1 MGRSVYLRSPVRVA
15 SPLAHRLPMQDS
27 REIDYFGQ
35 RVLQIVQPLAAGG
48 DRREVLSQLAQ
59 SLANNFAADGCWI
72 LQCVSPDVIRVAASA
87 CVSHR
92 TSTIAEQITTFT
104 IPAAPTPVQWRMPLL
119 PDYQVMVVENRDL
132 DRVIGYTI
140 VATKGVEWYRETK
153 IIYQLV
159 ADYISVGL
167 IEEDLHIQ
175 AQISQIYPQLHYRL
189 TQAIVENQQIDRLF
203 EIAVS
208 DMVEA
213 LQLKRGLVL
222 TLKTIDAP
230 PPESTPA
237 TEPTSSPT
245 AIDPNAEL
253 PLEVSEWDRPNAPP
267 TVNPAP
273 TGELSDITATAASSA
288 ALPDSASPAAHARPK
303 TVTQVQVV
311 TTIDVR
317 SGDRP
322 PLPASFLLE
331 NSHICQTAIAN
342 APNPTIFDGTDRQS
356 TTSDRQ
362 IFQSERLPSIAMIP
376 LMGTL
381 GTKRSANA
389 VWGWLV
395 LQDDRSRA
403 WHPVELKLLQCQI
416 FQIALARIQRKA
428 LKQARLAVENRT
440 TQVQT
445 SLQLQAKLHDVGR
458 KHMEK
463 LRHANDLKDEFI
475 SAIGH
480 ELRTPLTSMS
490 LAIKML
496 RQVDVDPARRTQYLD
511 ILDEQCQR
519 EIELVNNLL
528 KLQQL
533 ESHQVELRSQQISL
547 NQFISEQATVVADR
561 WPNSKSL
568 EIALHL
574 PYLSSQI
581 ETDADSLQHIL
592 EELLVNAGK
601 FAMPKS
607 TIDVVLAVAPEQ
619 ATIRVTNLSKP
630 IATTDL
636 PHLFDRFRRGTG
648 IAQQAIAGTGL
659 GLALVKSMVDHIQG
673 TITVTSEAITPA
685 ISKTCFTVTIP
696 TVLERQ

>member
-1 MGRSVYLRSPVRVA
+1 
-15 SPLAHRLPMQDS
+15 MQDS

-48 DRREVLSQLAQ
+48 DRREVLSLLAQ
-59 SLANNFAADGCWI
+59 SVANNFAADGCWI
-72 LQCVSPDVIRVAASA
+72 LQCVSPGVIRVAAEA

-92 TSTIAEQITTFT
+92 TSSISEQISTFT
-104 IPAAPTPVQWRMPLL
+104 LPDAPTPVQWRMPLL
-119 PDYQVMVVENRDL
+119 PDYQVMVVENRDR

-153 IIYQLV
+153 LIYQLV

-167 IEEDLHIQ
+167 IEEDLHVQ

-203 EIAVS
+203 EIAVA

-213 LQLKRGLVL
+213 LQLQRGLVL
-222 TLKTIDAP
+222 TLKSVDAP
-230 PPESTPA
+230 QTQPANTP
-237 TEPTSSPT
+237 TTDLTPSE
-245 AIDPNAEL
+245 IDPDAEL
-253 PLEVSEWDRPNAPP
+253 PLEVSEWDRPSPKQPLSAPLTGTPPQPEKTSGDPTNASSGALPQTELP
-267 TVNPAP
+267 AAPAP
-273 TGELSDITATAASSA
+273 A
-288 ALPDSASPAAHARPK
+288 K
-303 TVTQVQVV
+303 TVIQVQVV

-317 SGDRP
+317 QGERKA
-322 PLPASFLLE
+322 LPASFFIE
-331 NSHICQTAIAN
+331 NSHLCQTALAN

-356 TTSDRQ
+356 TEIDRA
-362 IFQSERLPSIAMIP
+362 IFQADRLPSIAMIP

-381 GTKRSANA
+381 GAKRPTGA

-395 LQDDRSRA
+395 LQDDRSRP

-428 LKQARLAVENRT
+428 LKQARATIANRT

-458 KHMEK
+458 KRMEK

-475 SAIGH
+475 STIGH

-496 RQVDVDPARRTQYLD
+496 RQLDVDPARRTQYLD
-511 ILDEQCQR
+511 ILEDQCQR
-519 EIELVNNLL
+519 EIKLVNDLL
-528 KLQQL
+528 KLQQF
-533 ESHQVELRSQQISL
+533 ESRQVELRSQQISL
-547 NQFISEQATVVADR
+547 NQFISQQATIVADR
-561 WPNSKSL
+561 WPDSKDL

-574 PYLSSQI
+574 PQLSSHI
-581 ETDADSLQHIL
+581 ETDADSLKHVV

-601 FAMPKS
+601 FAIPQSMVEVWL
-607 TIDVVLAVAPEQ
+607 TVEPEQ
-619 ATIRVTNLSKP
+619 AIIQVTNLSKP
-630 IATTDL
+630 IADTDL
-636 PHLFDRFRRGTG
+636 PYLFDRFRRGAGTT
-648 IAQQAIAGTGL
+648 QQAIAGTGL
-659 GLALVKSMVDHIQG
+659 GLSLVKSMVEHIQG
-673 TITVTSEAITPA
+673 TITVTSEAVEPA
-685 ISKTCFTVTIP
+685 IAKTCFTVTIP
-696 TVLERQ
+696 AVIERQ

>member
-1 MGRSVYLRSPVRVA
+1 MGRSSIYTRSPVRVA

-48 DRREVLSQLAQ
+48 DRREVLSLLAQ
-59 SLANNFAADGCWI
+59 SVANNFAADGCWI

-92 TSTIAEQITTFT
+92 TSSISAQIHTFPLPT
-104 IPAAPTPVQWRMPLL
+104 APNPVQWRMPLL
-119 PDYQVMVVENRDL
+119 PDYQVMVVENRD
-132 DRVIGYTI
+132 REQVIGYTV

-153 IIYQLV
+153 LIYQLV

-167 IEEDLHIQ
+167 IEEDLHVQ

-203 EIAVS
+203 EIAVA

-222 TLKTIDAP
+222 TLKSTDVPQPATAP
-230 PPESTPA
+230 TPSPA
-237 TEPTSSPT
+237 TE
-245 AIDPNAEL
+245 IDPNAEL
-253 PLEVSEWDRPNAPP
+253 PLEVSEWERPSVPQPP
-267 TVNPAP
+267 SDPSIGTPAQP
-273 TGELSDITATAASSA
+273 EVVAAAATPAATPQTELSQT
-288 ALPDSASPAAHARPK
+288 K
-303 TVTQVQVV
+303 TVTQVQIV

-317 SGDRP
+317 KGDLQ

-331 NSHICQTAIAN
+331 NSHLCQTALAN
-342 APNPTIFDGTDRQS
+342 APNPTIFDGTARQS
-356 TTSDRQ
+356 TEIDRS
-362 IFQSERLPSIAMIP
+362 IFQADRLPSIAMIP

-381 GTKRSANA
+381 GAKRTNGA

-395 LQDDRSRA
+395 LQDDRSRP

-416 FQIALARIQRKA
+416 LQIALARIQRKA
-428 LKQARLAVENRT
+428 LKQARTAVANRT
-440 TQVQT
+440 NQVET

-463 LRHANDLKDEFI
+463 LRQANDLKDEFI
-475 SAIGH
+475 STIGH

-496 RQVDVDPARRTQYLD
+496 RQLDVDPARRIQYLD
-511 ILDEQCQR
+511 ILEEQCQR
-519 EIELVNNLL
+519 EIKLVNDLL

-533 ESHQVELRSQQISL
+533 ESRQVELRSQQISL
-547 NQFISEQATVVADR
+547 NQFISQQATIVTDR
-561 WPNSKSL
+561 WPDSKSL

-574 PYLSSQI
+574 PQLSSHI
-581 ETDADSLQHIL
+581 ETDADSLKHIL

-601 FAMPKS
+601 FAMPQS
-607 TIDVVLAVAPEQ
+607 LVDVVLTVEPEQ
-619 ATIRVTNLSKP
+619 AIIQVTNLSKP
-630 IATTDL
+630 IATADL
-636 PHLFDRFRRGTG
+636 PYLFDRFRRGTG
-648 IAQQAIAGTGL
+648 TTQQAIAGTGL
-659 GLALVKSMVDHIQG
+659 GLALVRSMVDHIQG
-673 TITVTSEAITPA
+673 TITVTSEVVEPTIAT
-685 ISKTCFTVTIP
+685 TCFTVTIP

>member
-1 MGRSVYLRSPVRVA
+1 
-15 SPLAHRLPMQDS
+15 MQDS

-48 DRREVLSQLAQ
+48 DRREVLSLLAQ
-59 SLANNFAADGCWI
+59 SVANNFAADGCWI
-72 LQCVSPDVIRVAASA
+72 LQCVSPGVIRVAASA

-92 TSTIAEQITTFT
+92 TSSISEQITTFT
-104 IPAAPTPVQWRMPLL
+104 LPDAPTPVQWRMPLL
-119 PDYQVMVVENRDL
+119 PDYQVMVVENRD
-132 DRVIGYTI
+132 REQVIGYTI

-153 IIYQLV
+153 LIYQLV

-167 IEEDLHIQ
+167 IEEDLHVQ

-203 EIAVS
+203 EIAVA

-222 TLKTIDAP
+222 TLKSVETPTPQPPNTPTIDL
-230 PPESTPA
+230 TP
-237 TEPTSSPT
+237 PT

-253 PLEVSEWDRPNAPP
+253 PLEVSEWDRPEAVQPLTGTP
-267 TVNPAP
+267 AQPQQTSSDRTLASSGFLPQTELPVAPAP
-273 TGELSDITATAASSA
+273 AT
-288 ALPDSASPAAHARPK
+288 

-317 SGDRP
+317 QGKQP
-322 PLPASFLLE
+322 ALPAAFFIE
-331 NSHICQTAIAN
+331 NSHLCQTALAN

-356 TTSDRQ
+356 TSIDRAV
-362 IFQSERLPSIAMIP
+362 FQADRLPSIAMIP
-376 LMGTL
+376 LMGSL
-381 GTKRSANA
+381 GAKRSTGA

-395 LQDDRSRA
+395 LQDDRSRP

-428 LKQARLAVENRT
+428 LKQARAAVANRT

-458 KHMEK
+458 KRMEK

-475 SAIGH
+475 STIGH

-496 RQVDVDPARRTQYLD
+496 RQLDVDPERRTQYLD
-511 ILDEQCQR
+511 ILEDQCQR
-519 EIELVNNLL
+519 EIKLVNDLL
-528 KLQQL
+528 KIQQF
-533 ESHQVELRSQQISL
+533 ESRQVELRSQQISL
-547 NQFISEQATVVADR
+547 NQFISQQATIVTDR
-561 WPNSKSL
+561 WPDSKSL

-574 PYLSSQI
+574 PQLSSHI
-581 ETDADSLQHIL
+581 ETDADSLKHIV

-601 FAMPKS
+601 FAIPQSMVEVWL
-607 TIDVVLAVAPEQ
+607 TVEPEQ
-619 ATIRVTNLSKP
+619 AIIQVTNLSQP
-630 IATTDL
+630 IADTDL
-636 PHLFDRFRRGTG
+636 PYLFDRFRRGAGTT
-648 IAQQAIAGTGL
+648 QQAIAGTGL
-659 GLALVKSMVDHIQG
+659 GLSLVKSMVEHIQG
-673 TITVTSEAITPA
+673 TITVTSEAVEPKTA
-685 ISKTCFTVTIP
+685 KTCFTVTIP
-696 TVLERQ
+696 AVIERQ